1 MDSLI
6 ISIPPIYAVIFISSS
21 CLYCAEEALEMMLIG
36 EKCNGMFSAVGK
48 AIDARDADFI
58 AKLAADQA
66 KAGASV
72 IDLSTGPGRD
82 DAADAMRWLVKVAQ
96 GATDARLSIDSPS
109 VEVIR
114 AGLEECKGHPL
125 INSTTAEIEK
135 MSKLFPLAKEFNAEI
150 VCLTIDE
157 KGIPNTVDQRME
169 LAMTILATAMDAG
182 VPTESLFLD
191 PVILPVSAA
200 QNQLPLVCESISAFK
215 NLSSPAPKT
224 VVGLS
229 NVSNGAQEKKLLN
242 RVYLAMLIGRGLDA
256 AIVDVLDIDL
266 MNTVKAAEVLLNK
279 KLYAHSFLK
288 V

>member
-1 MDSLI
+1 MI
-6 ISIPPIYAVIFISSS
+6 
-21 CLYCAEEALEMMLIG
+21 LIG
-36 EKCNGMFSAVGK
+36 EKINGMFSAVGK
-48 AIDARDADFI
+48 AIDNRDANFI

-66 KAGASV
+66 NAGASIV
-72 IDLSTGPGRD
+72 DLSTGPGRE
-82 DAADAMRWLVKVAQ
+82 DAIDAMKWLVGVAQ
-96 GATDARLSIDSPS
+96 DATDARLSIDSPS
-109 VEVIR
+109 VDVIR
-114 AGLEECKGHPL
+114 AGLKECRGQPL
-125 INSTTAEIEK
+125 INSTTAEADK

-169 LAMTILATAMDAG
+169 LAMTILATAMDMG
-182 VPTESLFLD
+182 VQTEAIYLD

-200 QNQLPLVCESISAFK
+200 QNQLPLVCESITAFK

-229 NVSNGAQEKKLLN
+229 NVSSGAQEKKLLN

-256 AIVDVLDIDL
+256 AIVDTLDADL
-266 MNTVKAAEVLLNK
+266 MSTVKAAEVLLNR